1 LLQFEDTNVIALL
14 IDYQVRL
21 LPSIYNYEF
30 LEAQTVNFIK
40 GCRILELPIL
50 TIQQYTKGLG
60 DTSDKLK
67 EALGDFNYIEK
78 ISFSCCG
85 NTEFINE
92 LNKLGKKNIL
102 VAGIEA
108 HICVQQT
115 VLDLVKLG
123 YNVQVLADCIGSRK
137 DIDRIYAERRMERA
151 GAAITTM
158 ESALFELLKSA
169 DHPKRKEISNLVK

>member
-1 LLQFEDTNVIALL
+1 MFQIEDTLVLL

-21 LPSIYNYEF
+21 LPSICNYEQ
-30 LEAQTVNFIK
+30 LEAQTAVFIK
-40 GCRILELPIL
+40 GCRILELPVL
-50 TIQQYTKGLG
+50 TMQQYTKGLG

-67 EALGDFNYIEK
+67 EALGDFSYIEK

-85 NTEFINE
+85 NAEFMDK
-92 LNKLGKKNIL
+92 LNKSGKKNIL

-115 VLDLVKLG
+115 VLDLLEKGL
-123 YNVQVLADCIGSRK
+123 NVQVAADCIGSRK
-137 DIDRIYAERRMERA
+137 DTDRIYAQKRMRDA
-151 GAAITTM
+151 GAVITTA
-158 ESALFELLKSA
+158 ETALFELLKAA